1 MYRLSYV
8 TLTIR
13 HTFVMILYFFE
24 IIMYTYTFN
33 GHGFYENRF
42 HQEYMSVKC
51 IPRRTPLLHRY
62 IPIFLIFAPE
72 RGLWVLVRTAS
83 TRRFLRV
90 SAVCV
95 LGENGKNI
103 NIFSAQ
109 KFRFLI

>member
-42 HQEYMSVKC
+42 HYAQTRPYLSICEAFK
-51 IPRRTPLLHRY
+51 Y
-62 IPIFLIFAPE
+62 IFGYIVNPHAE
-72 RGLWVLVRTAS
+72 
-83 TRRFLRV
+83 
-90 SAVCV
+90 
-95 LGENGKNI
+95 
-103 NIFSAQ
+103 
-109 KFRFLI
+109 